1 MASIKERLAEYPV
14 LGWLLRVQERF
25 GEVKGTALANGIALQ
40 AFLSLFPLLILAVAV
55 VGFVAADDVTFAD
68 EVIDSLGIAADDQL
82 AEDLR
87 DAIDTAKENRGT
99 TGAIGLATLLWSG
112 LNVVVALQRAVD
124 STWQTL
130 GTGLKDKLKAIGVVA
145 GGGVIL
151 VGSLALSAL
160 INFLP
165 GFFAPLSVLAGLAVD
180 FALFLWL
187 FWALG
192 RVHVGWR
199 ALAPGAAFCAV
210 GFEVLKL
217 VGTVY
222 VPKLVANSSA
232 LYGSLGIVVAI
243 LLWLAFFGR
252 LVVYGST
259 VNVIEWESHHGT
271 VQVPL
276 EVPRVDT
283 EVAVG
288 ANRSGAVVDRLDE

>member
-1 MASIKERLAEYPV
+1 VASIKEKLAGYPV

-68 EVIDSLGIAADDQL
+68 DVIDSLGIAADDQL

-87 DAIDTAKENRGT
+87 DAIETAKENRGT

-145 GGGVIL
+145 GAGVIL
-151 VGSLALSAL
+151 VGSLALSAF

-165 GFFAPLSVLAGLAVD
+165 GFLAPLSVVAGLAVN

-210 GFEVLKL
+210 GFEILKL
-217 VGTVY
+217 IGTVY
-222 VPKLVANSSA
+222 VPRLVANSSA

-243 LLWLAFFGR
+243 LLWLAFLGR

-283 EVAVG
+283 EIAVG
-288 ANRSGAVVDRLDE
+288 ADRSGAVVDRLDE